1 MFPGLYVSE
10 VMAHIKGSFGDRMY
24 RLRKTG
30 VSRLPTPEKEWR
42 SKEAAF
48 HLNQAG
54 PRGLWPDACQRR
66 AQLFTARKPLNCND
80 TRDAPN

>member
-30 VSRLPTPEKEWR
+30 VSRLPSPEKEWP

-54 PRGLWPDACQRR
+54 
-66 AQLFTARKPLNCND
+66 
-80 TRDAPN
+80 